1 MREFANTTLIFLLA
15 ALGTTGCGETPRRDP
30 AADVIHHRDG
40 AAPPV
45 STGTADAPRA
55 SDDGGADGGQ
65 DSASSPT
72 ALGAFI
78 AKMTAG
84 QWQEFKGTG
93 LEKLVRIP
101 LSESDN
107 DSCRNIITWCQK
119 AHWHPATRQILYL
132 GSPHLND
139 YRFIIYSADKNSWR
153 VGPKTSYACMY
164 GEDPNAPHCGF
175 HSFGRT
181 TIDVAS
187 GRFYM
192 THGGAKP
199 TQPLFTYDIGKD
211 TWSMKKVP
219 GAGDSATG
227 STIFFPELKK
237 FVFAGRWGRTLYDP
251 VAEKTAPITL
261 NGEVVYGDAQPLHL
275 TGVYLPRLGKVL
287 FGGGD
292 GCRKL
297 YRIDET
303 GGVTALLDAPDNIG
317 QSAANGLLTY
327 DPVTQNALL
336 YSGGGR
342 FYEYDVKQDT
352 WSQLPVPSF
361 AALLDQHLGH
371 IAAAPIDTYGA
382 VVLLIQTGQV
392 LVYKHEQGP

>member
-1 MREFANTTLIFLLA
+1 VLWGVEGSPSNLDA
-15 ALGTTGCGETPRRDP
+15 ARRD
-30 AADVIHHRDG
+30 
-40 AAPPV
+40 
-45 STGTADAPRA
+45 STSTPDAPEEP
-55 SDDGGADGGQ
+55 DDGG
-65 DSASSPT
+65 DSAAGQT
-72 ALGAFI
+72 ALGALI

-84 QWQEFKGTG
+84 QWQEFKGSG
-93 LEKLVRIP
+93 LEEVVTIP
-101 LSESDN
+101 LGESDN
-107 DSCRNIITWCQK
+107 DACRDIITWCQK

-132 GSPHLND
+132 GSPSLND

-153 VGPKTSYACMY
+153 VGPKTGYACMY
-164 GEDPNAPHCGF
+164 GEDPGTPHCGYQ
-175 HSFGRT
+175 SYGRT
-181 TIDVAS
+181 TIDAAS

-192 THGGAKP
+192 THGGSAAA
-199 TQPLFTYDIGKD
+199 QPLFTYDIAKD

-219 GAGDSATG
+219 GGGDSATG
-227 STIFFPELKK
+227 STIFFPEMNR

-251 VAEKTAPITL
+251 VAEKTTPITL